1 MRSATRGGGELVV
14 PAVAGGILR
23 RPQASASALGL
34 CDSVNCLDLCLGR
47 KSALV
52 EHVVIVYIEYFL
64 TTKTFRYDIFSV
76 ISHETKKRLIP
87 DKKKK
92 VRGEKTNKNLRASL
106 PACT

>member
-1 MRSATRGGGELVV
+1 MV

-52 EHVVIVYIEYFL
+52 EHVVLVYIKYFV
-64 TTKTFRYDIFSV
+64 TKKTFRYDIFSFK
-76 ISHETKKRLIP
+76 SHAKNTKRLI
-87 DKKKK
+87 
-92 VRGEKTNKNLRASL
+92 
-106 PACT
+106 

>member
-52 EHVVIVYIEYFL
+52 EHVVLVYIKYFV
-64 TTKTFRYDIFSV
+64 TKKTFRYDIFSFK
-76 ISHETKKRLIP
+76 SHAKNKK
-87 DKKKK
+87 D
-92 VRGEKTNKNLRASL
+92 
-106 PACT
+106 

>member
-1 MRSATRGGGELVV
+1 MRSATRGGGWLVV

-52 EHVVIVYIEYFL
+52 EHVVLVYMKYFV
-64 TTKTFRYDIFSV
+64 TKKTFRYDIFSFK
-76 ISHETKKRLIP
+76 SHAKEKK
-87 DKKKK
+87 
-92 VRGEKTNKNLRASL
+92 
-106 PACT
+106 

>member
-1 MRSATRGGGELVV
+1 MV

-52 EHVVIVYIEYFL
+52 EHVVLVYMKYFV
-64 TTKTFRYDIFSV
+64 TKKTFRYDIFSFK
-76 ISHETKKRLIP
+76 SKQKN
-87 DKKKK
+87 KKKGPEK
-92 VRGEKTNKNLRASL
+92 KISGEKNKN
-106 PACT
+106 